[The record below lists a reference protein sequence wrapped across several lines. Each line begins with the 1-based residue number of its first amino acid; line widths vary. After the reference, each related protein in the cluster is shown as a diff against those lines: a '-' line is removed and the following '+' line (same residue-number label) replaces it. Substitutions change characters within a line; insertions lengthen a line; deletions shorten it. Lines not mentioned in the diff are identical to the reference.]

1 MDIARYSNPYIKLLS
16 AGNARQA
23 IAACVRKI
31 CELEAA
37 IAAAG
42 APATPQQRRA
52 LTMRT
57 KSLRNALRNLGR
69 VPSRLKSEPIK

>member
-31 CELEAA
+31 CECEAA
-37 IAAAG
+37 IDAAG
-42 APATPQQRRA
+42 APETPQQRRA
-52 LTMRT
+52 LTLRI
-57 KSLRNALRNLGR
+57 KSLRNALRDLGR
-69 VPSRLKSEPIK
+69 IPARLKEKRK